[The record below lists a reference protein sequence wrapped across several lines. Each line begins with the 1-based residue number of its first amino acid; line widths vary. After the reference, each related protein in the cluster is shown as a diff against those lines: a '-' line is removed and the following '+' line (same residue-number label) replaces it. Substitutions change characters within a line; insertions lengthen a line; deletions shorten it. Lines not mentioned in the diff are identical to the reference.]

1 VYFNKTA
8 NGFSLFETIV
18 SVTLVGFFVTG
29 LLITWNLSET
39 KERGLDSYWKV
50 KEEMETAYE
59 ITGRN
64 LRGMAASELIPA
76 SGSGTTLSFM
86 GMDGQTWSFYAD
98 GSSYKMRYGGVER
111 TLIASGLKSLQ
122 FTVAEV
128 VPESDDPE
136 QWRKTKVAIRL
147 EVNQPSNW
155 NSLRT
160 NDLTINGT
168 VLLRNMR

>member
-1 VYFNKTA
+1 MCLDKTA
-8 NGFSLFETIV
+8 NGFSLLETIV

-64 LRGMAASELIPA
+64 LRGMAASNLVPI
-76 SGSGTTLSFM
+76 SGAGTTLSFT
-86 GMDGQTWSFYAD
+86 GMDGQAWSFYAD
-98 GSSYKMRYGGVER
+98 GSCYKMRYGGVER

-122 FTVAEV
+122 FTVATV
-128 VPESDDPE
+128 IPESGDPE
-136 QWRKTKVAIRL
+136 QWKKTKVAIRL
-147 EVNQPSNW
+147 EVNPPPNW
-155 NSLRT
+155 NSHRT
-160 NDLTINGT
+160 KDLTINGT
-168 VLLRNMR
+168 FLLRNMR